1 LIAKLWAIADLPVKE
16 GLLGAKAQQGNTS
29 LVGAALRKTAEFAAR
44 YPMLMGKSRG
54 PGRISA

>member
-1 LIAKLWAIADLPVKE
+1 LWAIADLPVKE